1 MEALDTRMQ
10 NILPRAFRVTPAR
23 IIVALL
29 LGLLALPV
37 IYVGILGIFFL
48 IRADD
53 AFSPNLVVAIL
64 TPVLAVLGAF
74 GTLLSFRSAL
84 VTAGALAV
92 FYLRWAFSLYPFT
105 GVLPLTSLQW
115 IDGAVFAMLCL
126 NLAWITWS
134 LRAARRR

>member
-64 TPVLAVLGAF
+64 TPVLAVLVAF